1 MPFCRNTSVPSVKAG
16 ILRSSKFFQIGRNLR
31 SVSKEKRVVC
41 FSASGGK
48 GQKES
53 CFRQCGPDL
62 EHCLLADFNR
72 TWFYITWLFNISG
85 ACAGYGND
93 PALSGLAVIS
103 GNGGGPLERFTVGF
117 LIRPGRKD
125 NVASSRAPNM
135 KPPVIG
141 FGDLEGQQ
149 VVICI
154 CLTGY
159 DLPSVREFV
168 LVNTGPSPLNNVLGY
183 GHEVTG

>member
-1 MPFCRNTSVPSVKAG
+1 
-16 ILRSSKFFQIGRNLR
+16 
-31 SVSKEKRVVC
+31 
-41 FSASGGK
+41 
-48 GQKES
+48 
-53 CFRQCGPDL
+53 
-62 EHCLLADFNR
+62 
-72 TWFYITWLFNISG
+72 
-85 ACAGYGND
+85 
-93 PALSGLAVIS
+93 VIS

-154 CLTGY
+154 GFTGY
-159 DLPSVREFV
+159 DLPSAREFI
-168 LVNTGPSPLNNVLGY
+168 LVNTGPSPPNNVLGY
-183 GHEVTG
+183 VHEITR